1 MTLSASALTA
11 TLTKWMKKISF
22 WHRLLD
28 LIAPRLCVVCGR
40 RLAPSEE
47 VLCAACNLHLPRTGF
62 QLSAY
67 DNVMARLFWGIIPV
81 ERVAA
86 LFYYEGGSKTAN
98 ILYDLKYHDQ
108 PEIGVVMG
116 RMMAKEFSEAGFFD
130 GIDLVVPIPL
140 ARSRQRHRGYNQSRC
155 LAEGICQAT
164 GLALYDRV
172 VCRKRFEKSQTQ
184 MGRWERQENVANV
197 FELKDQAAIHG
208 KHLLLV
214 DDVVTTGAT
223 ITACARELQKV
234 LARELRTADVPSLRQ
249 LASAMKALR
258 WPQGA
263 ACGTRGSATAFLL
276 WSADRSAARRT

>member
-1 MTLSASALTA
+1 
-11 TLTKWMKKISF
+11 MKKISF

-116 RMMAKEFSEAGFFD
+116 RMMAKGS
-130 GIDLVVPIPL
+130 PIRL
-140 ARSRQRHRGYNQSRC
+140 
-155 LAEGICQAT
+155 
-164 GLALYDRV
+164 
-172 VCRKRFEKSQTQ
+172 
-184 MGRWERQENVANV
+184 
-197 FELKDQAAIHG
+197 
-208 KHLLLV
+208 
-214 DDVVTTGAT
+214 
-223 ITACARELQKV
+223 
-234 LARELRTADVPSLRQ
+234 
-249 LASAMKALR
+249 
-258 WPQGA
+258 
-263 ACGTRGSATAFLL
+263 
-276 WSADRSAARRT
+276 